1 MPTSIIHCR
10 VKPELLKRVR
20 EQAAAEQR
28 TITAVVIRALERY
41 LDEAKAKHE
50 AA

>member
-1 MPTSIIHCR
+1 MA
-10 VKPELLKRVR
+10 LLKAIVPDSLKAQVTAR
-20 EQAAAEQR
+20 ADAEQR
-28 TITAVVIRALERY
+28 TIKAIVIRALERY

>member
-1 MPTSIIHCR
+1 MA
-10 VKPELLKRVR
+10 LLKAIVSDALKA
-20 EQAAAEQR
+20 EVAAQAKVEQR
-28 TITAVVIRALERY
+28 TIKAVVVRALERY